1 MKLRVKQ
8 ISHPTY
14 ADNEALPAFAR
25 RCCNSRSL
33 SPPGPRSEPAAAG
46 LLLWPRAAADR
57 RTVGRTDTVP
67 FRRPCTA
74 YCTGGVD
81 KRWVCWWFRSANRH
95 ELASYSSNWRQQPG
109 GKSPSGT
116 ACIVG
121 EHASVVLSV
130 RCPLHN
136 SQPPLAPTA
145 TDSPLFSTSARRRLP

>member
-1 MKLRVKQ
+1 MRARNLFVFKRKSTDTCRAHAANLQQRVCCCGPVLRQ
-8 ISHPTY
+8 T
-14 ADNEALPAFAR
+14 D
-25 RCCNSRSL
+25 
-33 SPPGPRSEPAAAG
+33 
-46 LLLWPRAAADR
+46 
-57 RTVGRTDTVP
+57 GRTDTVP
-67 FRRPCTA
+67 FHRPCTA

-81 KRWVCWWFRSANRH
+81 KRWVCWWFRSANWH

-136 SQPPLAPTA
+136 SQSPLAPTA